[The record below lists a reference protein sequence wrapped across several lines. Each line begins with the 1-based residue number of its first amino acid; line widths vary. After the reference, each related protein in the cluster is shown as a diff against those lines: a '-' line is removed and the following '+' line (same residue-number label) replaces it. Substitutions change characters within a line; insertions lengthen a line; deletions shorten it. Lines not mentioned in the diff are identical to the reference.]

1 MTVCFVD
8 IKYAVEILKTQIS
21 YKIHT
26 QMMIIRPNSKVMHA
40 FLAGRVLLFLF
51 SMFPILGFAVNGD
64 ADQIMDSLAYVSPT
78 KVNMYVSE
86 GTTIYNGTD
95 IYLVDSNANSI
106 KETTKKHQ
114 STKIATAS
122 TSLKKS
128 KKNAQYLQH
137 RKVPLVKEHF
147 NCLPLDPASSFSK
160 NNNKE
165 NVSLLVNQQ
174 QIKIIGIMTHYVF
187 YMLNGYESKNSSDF
201 AVNIIRKDDQWQIHT
216 RPPPYNII

>member
-1 MTVCFVD
+1 
-8 IKYAVEILKTQIS
+8 
-21 YKIHT
+21 
-26 QMMIIRPNSKVMHA
+26 MIHA

-51 SMFPILGFAVNGD
+51 SIFPILGFAVSGD
-64 ADQIMDSLAYVSPT
+64 ADQIVDSLAYNSST

-86 GTTIYNGTD
+86 GTTIYNSD
-95 IYLVDSNANSI
+95 NIYLVDSNANSI
-106 KETTKKHQ
+106 KETAKKHK

-122 TSLKKS
+122 TSLEKKS

-137 RKVPLVKEHF
+137 RKVPVVTEHF

-160 NNNKE
+160 NNNKDT
-165 NVSLLVNQQ
+165 VLLPVNQQ

-187 YMLNGYESKNSSDF
+187 SVLNGYESKNSSDYP
-201 AVNIIRKDDQWQIHT
+201 VNITRKANQWQIHT